1 MKGGVLTQQL
11 IAGASVLA
19 VAGGAA
25 LMPTQAFADSYMA
38 GDFHNH
44 TPCSDGRSSVE
55 TMVKKAV
62 QSYGLEWL
70 GAADH
75 GGSSPRDCRV
85 DDPEGD
91 GSTTGTGR
99 FFDQVQGLV
108 IKGDTATSQGHRSMW
123 RWQSAEEIIFP
134 ELVRLAKETGVPML
148 YAGIE
153 TNVPGHE
160 HTSMTVIGNQKPQN
174 AIEKKGLF
182 GKKNKDKDTGD
193 ASAVAE
199 FEYRFDR
206 SDADFGKGAPTHN
219 WEGKVANASGVGSG
233 TANHRNKAVP
243 SVQWLQKYY
252 PLDSYYVP
260 AHLERAGVFNP
271 DKNNGFNIEH
281 LRDFNNAGPTVA
293 VGFESQPGHQASN
306 NRGEY
311 RAGFCGTGCD
321 SVGVTTFGGTG
332 IYAAKIGGV
341 WDALLGEGRNW
352 FFYASSDW
360 HNRGAFSI
368 YEKGTT
374 NDFYPGEYQKLYIP
388 RPKRNVALRPQVVVD
403 GVRSGNS
410 YSVQGDLISGEL
422 TYSAKAGLGAKAGMG
437 ETLVVKRGKSVTL
450 TLEVNVPT
458 GTNYSPYTF
467 NNPSLAQIGIQE
479 PLNKPTLRQVQFIKG
494 DVTGVVAPTSANYTA
509 GTNASAAIIAT
520 FGPSTWKA
528 RGTKRTMTVT
538 IPNVQNNM
546 YVRVRGSNLPASVP
560 AETDAQGNPL
570 NDWDPENA
578 AQGPFVPCNDA
589 ACPSHLVV
597 RDGQKIS
604 SYDVAAWSDLW
615 FYANPIFIRVSDQPE
630 LLVETNEKLAVSL
643 AK

>member
-1 MKGGVLTQQL
+1 MKSGVLAHQL
-11 IAGASVLA
+11 FAGASVLA
-19 VAGGAA
+19 VAGGMGA
-25 LMPTQAFADSYMA
+25 LPSTPSFADSYMA

-91 GSTTGTGR
+91 GSTTGTGK
-99 FFDQVQGLV
+99 FWDVAPV
-108 IKGDTATSQGHRSMW
+108 TVVKGDVATSQGHRSMW
-123 RWQSAEEIIFP
+123 RWQSAEEIIYP
-134 ELVRLAKETGVPML
+134 ELARLAKQLNKPML

-174 AIEKKGLF
+174 F
-182 GKKNKDKDTGD
+182 GGNTGD
-193 ASAVAE
+193 ASGVAE

-206 SDADFGKGAPTHN
+206 SDTDFSKGAPNHS
-219 WEGKVANASGVGSG
+219 WEGKVANASGSGSG
-233 TANHRNKAVP
+233 TANHQNKAVP

-271 DKNNGFNIEH
+271 NGNNGFNIEH

-368 YEKGTT
+368 YETGST

-388 RPKRNVALRPQVVVD
+388 RPATGTTLRPQVVVD

-410 YSVQGDLISGEL
+410 FSVMGDLITGEL
-422 TYSAKAGLGAKAGMG
+422 SYKAEVIGYAAAGSAKMG
-437 ETLVVKRGKSVTL
+437 QTLVVPRGRSVKL

-458 GTNYSPYTF
+458 GTNHSPYSF
-467 NNPSLAQIGIQE
+467 NNPSLAQIGIKE
-479 PLNKPTLRQVQFIKG
+479 PLNRPTLRQVQFIKG
-494 DVTGVVAPTSANYTA
+494 NVSGVVAPTNANYTS
-509 GTNASAAIIAT
+509 GTNTTAAT
-520 FGPSTWKA
+520 FATFSPSTWTA
-528 RGTKRTMTVT
+528 NGTKRTMVVT
-538 IPNVQNNM
+538 IQNVQNNM
-546 YVRVRGSNLPASVP
+546 YVRARGSNLPASTP

-570 NDWDPENA
+570 NDWDPENG
-578 AQGPFVPCNDA
+578 AQGPYVPCTDA
-589 ACPSHLVV
+589 ACPSHMVV

-604 SYDVAAWSDLW
+604 SYDVAGWSDLW
-615 FYANPIFIRVSDQPE
+615 FYVNPIFIRVADQPK
-630 LLVETNEKLAVSL
+630 LLVETNGALAVAL
-643 AK
+643 KK

>member
-1 MKGGVLTQQL
+1 MKSAVLAHHL

-19 VAGGAA
+19 VAGGMA
-25 LMPTQAFADSYMA
+25 LPSTPAFADSYMA

-91 GSTTGTGR
+91 GSTTGTGK
-99 FFDQVQGLV
+99 FWDVAPV
-108 IKGDTATSQGHRSMW
+108 TAVKGDVAMSQGHRSMW
-123 RWQSAEEIIFP
+123 RWQSAEEIIYP
-134 ELVRLAKETGVPML
+134 ELARLAKELNKPML

-174 AIEKKGLF
+174 F
-182 GKKNKDKDTGD
+182 GGDTGD
-193 ASAVAE
+193 AGGVAE

-206 SDADFGKGAPTHN
+206 SDTDFSKGAPNHA
-219 WEGKVANASGVGSG
+219 WEGKVANASGTGSG
-233 TANHRNKAVP
+233 TANHKNKAVP

-260 AHLERAGVFNP
+260 AHVERAGVFNP
-271 DKNNGFNIEH
+271 NGNNGFNVEH
-281 LRDFNNAGPTVA
+281 FRDFNNAGPTVA

-311 RAGFCGTGCD
+311 RAGFCGAGCD

-332 IYAAKIGGV
+332 IYAAKVGGL

-368 YEKGTT
+368 YEASST
-374 NDFYPGEYQKLYIP
+374 NDFYPGEYQKLYVP
-388 RPKRNVALRPQVVVD
+388 RPAAGTTLRPNVIVD

-410 YSVQGDLISGEL
+410 YSVQGDLITGEL
-422 TYSAKAGLGAKAGMG
+422 SYKAEVIGYAAAGTAKMG
-437 ETLVVKRGKSVTL
+437 QTLVVPRGRSVKL
-450 TLEVNVPT
+450 TLEVNLPT
-458 GTNYSPYTF
+458 TKNNSPYSF
-467 NNPSLAQIGIQE
+467 NNPSLAQIGVQE
-479 PLNKPTLRQVQFIKG
+479 SLNRPTLRQVQFIKG
-494 DVTGVVAPTSANYTA
+494 NVSGVVAVDSANYTNA
-509 GTNASAAIIAT
+509 TNTSAARLAT
-520 FGPSTWKA
+520 FGPNNWTVS
-528 RGTKRTMTVT
+528 GQKRTMVVT
-538 IPNVQNNM
+538 ITNVQNNM
-546 YVRVRGSNLPASVP
+546 YVRTRGSNLPASVP

-570 NDWDPENA
+570 NDWDPENS
-578 AQGPFVPCNDA
+578 AQGPFVPCTDA

-604 SYDVAAWSDLW
+604 SYDVAGWSDLW
-615 FYANPIFIRVSDQPE
+615 FYTNPIFIRVADQPK
-630 LLVETNEKLAVSL
+630 LLVETNGALAVAL
-643 AK
+643 KK